1 MERKLNPS
9 NPDHIIYEHPP
20 LDIAVLGG
28 IRLEG
33 LDRMRVTLKIK
44 IEHLALRH
52 NLDLYNDNQTEK
64 LIRKVAEKLEIG
76 TSVIAA
82 ALLDLTDLIEQYRL
96 DEIEKQSTVHDKRK
110 MLTTEEIKEAQTYLS
125 APNLMARTMED
136 IGKSGVIG
144 EASNRL
150 LMYLMDITV

>member
-1 MERKLNPS
+1 MDNKNFDSS
-9 NPDHIIYEHPP
+9 NHQHLVYKHPP

-33 LDRMRVTLKIK
+33 LDRMRVTLKIQ

-52 NLDLYNDNQTEK
+52 NLDLYNDTQVEK

-82 ALLDLTDLIEQYRL
+82 ALLDLTDLIEQY
-96 DEIEKQSTVHDKRK
+96 
-110 MLTTEEIKEAQTYLS
+110 
-125 APNLMARTMED
+125 PN
-136 IGKSGVIG
+136 
-144 EASNRL
+144 
-150 LMYLMDITV
+150 

>member
-1 MERKLNPS
+1 MATPNKRHLDTT
-9 NPDHIIYEHPP
+9 NPDHIRYEH
-20 LDIAVLGG
+20 DMIEIIILGG

-52 NLDLYNDNQTEK
+52 NLDLYNDTQVEK

-82 ALLDLTDLIEQYRL
+82 ALLDLTDLIEQHRL
-96 DEIEKQSTVHDKRK
+96 DEIEKQSTPHDKRK
-110 MLTTEEIKEAQTYLS
+110 MLTPEEIKEAL
-125 APNLMARTMED
+125 
-136 IGKSGVIG
+136 
-144 EASNRL
+144 RL
-150 LMYLMDITV
+150 G